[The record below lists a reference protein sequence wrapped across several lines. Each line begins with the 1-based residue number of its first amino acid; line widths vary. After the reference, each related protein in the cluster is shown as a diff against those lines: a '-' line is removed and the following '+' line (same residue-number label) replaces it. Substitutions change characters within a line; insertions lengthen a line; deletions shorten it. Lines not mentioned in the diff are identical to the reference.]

1 MGERNLE
8 KEIHRI
14 LRSSSKLRE
23 YNIMLRDKCIKQDE
37 DFDQE
42 RKRWDRE
49 RNKWGQ
55 KLGGANTKIQK
66 LRTHDLELISETR
79 RLQIENARKD
89 ISLAESKAKHATKL
103 EEIKSLRNEMK
114 LLKGKLDLFQKD
126 SSKKGSE
133 IESLKSKIVEL
144 ALKISEL
151 ERLKSEDIS
160 GSIIGGDGE
169 GQSLMTR
176 RVALKEPVP
185 TIKNITKSVDIPSK
199 DLSQYFVRD
208 KSTPISEESV
218 IRDYALSPRVD
229 TEIIPK
235 VSDEIGIN
243 ESNNN
248 ILQEI
253 PNMTPY
259 LAQPENNS
267 GASAKAHMSSLIE
280 SNSQMTH
287 SGESLIPPIGGIGAI
302 PIVASTLMS
311 PLSAYIFL
319 ILLIIVVMWFV
330 VLRRTW
336 GFERESDR
344 LRDMWIG

>member
-1 MGERNLE
+1 
-8 KEIHRI
+8 
-14 LRSSSKLRE
+14 
-23 YNIMLRDKCIKQDE
+23 
-37 DFDQE
+37 
-42 RKRWDRE
+42 
-49 RNKWGQ
+49 
-55 KLGGANTKIQK
+55 
-66 LRTHDLELISETR
+66 
-79 RLQIENARKD
+79 
-89 ISLAESKAKHATKL
+89 
-103 EEIKSLRNEMK
+103 MK

-160 GSIIGGDGE
+160 GSIIGGDDE
-169 GQSLMTR
+169 GQSLI
-176 RVALKEPVP
+176 VP

-235 VSDEIGIN
+235 VSDEIDISKN
-243 ESNNN
+243 NNN

-259 LAQPENNS
+259 LAQPENN
-267 GASAKAHMSSLIE
+267 MSSLIE
-280 SNSQMTH
+280 SNSQ
-287 SGESLIPPIGGIGAI
+287 IPIRGIGAMR
-302 PIVASTLMS
+302 PSLEALPLPAVANTLMS

-319 ILLIIVVMWFV
+319 TLLIIAVMWFV
-330 VLRRTW
+330 ILRRTW
-336 GFERESDR
+336 R
-344 LRDMWIG
+344 LGRKSKQLQNIWAGY